1 MDGAKP
7 TGWSQGTFQS
17 TLMTILF
24 QDYFSERAGDICVGD
39 LADISAETLVIH
51 GMKDVM
57 VAEEHVHH
65 LAENIKNSEK
75 VIWQEGKHN
84 LHLKYSKEFNRMIQD
99 FIIKS

>member
-1 MDGAKP
+1 M
-7 TGWSQGTFQS
+7 
-17 TLMTILF
+17 
-24 QDYFSERAGDICVGD
+24 
-39 LADISAETLVIH
+39 IH

-84 LHLKYSKEFNRMIQD
+84 LHLKYSKEFNRMIED